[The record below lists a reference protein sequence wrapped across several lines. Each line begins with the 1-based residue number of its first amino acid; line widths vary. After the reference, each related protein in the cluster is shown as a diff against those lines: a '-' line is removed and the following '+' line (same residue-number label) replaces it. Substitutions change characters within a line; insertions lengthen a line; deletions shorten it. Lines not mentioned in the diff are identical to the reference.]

1 MFIFIFLIPSLNK
14 IFKLGLIPK
23 HVDNFFRTL
32 VAELMEQKR
41 KDGIFRNDFLHLMAE
56 LERAE
61 GDKFDNEML
70 TGQAM
75 SFVLN
80 GYETS

>member
-1 MFIFIFLIPSLNK
+1 
-14 IFKLGLIPK
+14 
-23 HVDNFFRTL
+23 
-32 VAELMEQKR
+32 MEQKR
-41 KDGIFRNDFLHLMAE
+41 KDGIFRNDFLHLIAE

-75 SFVLN
+75 LFVLN